1 MGKPVTPEAIK
12 RKAQYNQAY
21 AKKFF
26 KTKLIQFNTNIPED
40 IAMLDWI
47 KKQPEGGNAYIKRLI
62 KEDIERRASQN

>member
-40 IAMLDWI
+40 IALLDWI
-47 KKQPEGGNAYIKRLI
+47 KANGGTSYIKSLI
-62 KEDIERRASQN
+62 RADMERRNQQQN